1 MSHYRY
7 QTHFTEEETKPE
19 SEAIIAQGERANR
32 EQSWGQAHT
41 SGSVLLEGDV
51 GSRWLVH
58 PRMPSLPSVQ
68 DKHAQSSRD
77 TNRAVLVGKGR
88 QTGWTGP
95 GRKIPLPVPTV
106 TLATGTADGLTE
118 GSFQACS
125 HPSSRLGPCC
135 HSLYGLPAPGWSPP
149 PHSAPNWAAHS
160 GVRRAFFS
168 PCGSQD
174 VEPQHMK
181 AGGPTKGK
189 GNFP

>member
-1 MSHYRY
+1 MLRLRELTGSRVGY
-7 QTHFTEEETKPE
+7 KP
-19 SEAIIAQGERANR
+19 
-32 EQSWGQAHT
+32 T
-41 SGSVLLEGDV
+41 LLALCITGDA
-51 GSRWLVH
+51 GSRWLAH
-58 PRMPSLPSVQ
+58 PHMPSLPSVQ
-68 DKHAQSSRD
+68 DKQAQSTRV

-106 TLATGTADGLTE
+106 MLATGTANGLME

-125 HPSSRLGPCC
+125 HPSSRLGPCHC
-135 HSLYGLPAPGWSPP
+135 SPYGLPAPGWSPP
-149 PHSAPNWAAHS
+149 PHSAPNWAAHA

-174 VEPQHMK
+174 VESQHMK